1 MSVSLQQARLDFLV
15 QKNKNNKEPDL
26 MSNISLKGS
35 STLVGV
41 CFNLL
46 VNSAPWVS
54 AAGGA
59 GKVSKEEGR
68 GAEAEQPSLGRAG
81 ESAYPE
87 RMHNLHGLST
97 FNTSDTPDN

>member
-1 MSVSLQQARLDFLV
+1 M
-15 QKNKNNKEPDL
+15 NNIL
-26 MSNISLKGS
+26 LKAS
-35 STLVGV
+35 PTLVGV

-68 GAEAEQPSLGRAG
+68 GAEAEQPSLGGAG

-87 RMHNLHGLST
+87 RMHNLHRLFT
-97 FNTSDTPDN
+97 FNTNHKPEM